1 MFNNELEEDLVTGK
15 VEFKGFDLPRTIPN
29 FNSFNHL
36 SVSMFCKAMSK
47 YNDVALHYPEFIVDF
62 EGLNK
67 EDLPFKQFCSVTLFE
82 AFNIF
87 LKDPNVD
94 ISELA
99 LYIDNTEKLKI
110 FNMKESE
117 IKYLSTLYMSFISCI
132 KTLKDEILNSAGFI
146 SKEKIYFSYGRN
158 PRECYQQYIDLIT
171 VKEEGINAFILT
183 PQVFGA
189 RNNSRTVS
197 NPRVLH
203 IINHFHDLG
212 LNLLNI
218 YEIVIPFSEG
228 NNVSLQRIPINKVNV
243 QSAINFCRAD
253 PTFTSNL
260 IFCRTCKYNN
270 SCSIKDMIP
279 IYRV

>member
-15 VEFKGFDLPRTIPN
+15 VEFKGFDLLRTIPN

-117 IKYLSTLYMSFISCI
+117 IKYLSTLYMSFVSCI
-132 KTLKDEILNSAGFI
+132 KNLKDEILNSAGFI

-203 IINHFHDLG
+203 IINHFNDLG

>member
-1 MFNNELEEDLVTGK
+1 MFNNELEEDLVAGK

-67 EDLPFKQFCSVTLFE
+67 EDLPFKQFCSITLFE

-99 LYIDNTEKLKI
+99 LYIDNTEKLEI

-132 KTLKDEILNSAGFI
+132 KTLKDEILNSVGFI
-146 SKEKIYFSYGRN
+146 SKEKVYFSYGRN

-171 VKEEGINAFILT
+171 VKEEGINTFILT

-203 IINHFHDLG
+203 IINHFNDLG

>member
-132 KTLKDEILNSAGFI
+132 KTLKYEILNSAGFI

-203 IINHFHDLG
+203 IINHFNDLG

>member
-1 MFNNELEEDLVTGK
+1 MFNNELEEDLVAGK

-82 AFNIF
+82 AFNMF

-146 SKEKIYFSYGRN
+146 SKEKVYFSYGRN
-158 PRECYQQYIDLIT
+158 PRGCYQQYIDLIT

-183 PQVFGA
+183 PQVFDA

-253 PTFTSNL
+253 PTLTSNL

-279 IYRV
+279 IYSV

>member
-99 LYIDNTEKLKI
+99 LYIDNAEKLKI

-183 PQVFGA
+183 PQVFDA